1 MAVALVW
8 IWIFNPRLGI
18 LNYTLKQIGIQGPP
32 WIFSKTWVK
41 PSLILMSMF
50 SVGPNM
56 IILLAGLQ
64 GVPKELYESAEID
77 GAGHWAKFRNVT
89 LPMLSPVLFFVIIIS
104 VVSSFQNFTEIR
116 VMTEGGP
123 GESSNVL
130 IWYLWENAFIFLQ
143 LGVAAGCRLDHVC
156 HSHGIDGHPVPRGA
170 ALGSTTR
177 PNRHDQTPRQKIPSV
192 GSGRS
197 KGGAQSASSLLSP
210 CSCPWA
216 WLLSCLSLLWYRPR
230 LKPLNQVFA
239 FPAAADTRDGAMG
252 EFRRWLVWLRL
263 CQFHHL
269 HLEFSEDHRQQHH
282 RQFGLMHAGCVCL
295 RPLESARQE
304 FLLRH
309 RAGDHALAQ

>member
-1 MAVALVW
+1 MLRRLRKPISPSAKREERIFYLFILPWLIGLVVFSIGPVFGMLGLSFTDWRISLDNLTFVGLDNYAKLFADPIFGISVGNTLYIVVGRVVFGVSFALLLAVLLNQKVAGISFFRAVYYLPTVTAGVAVALVW

-41 PSLILMSMF
+41 PSLILMSLF
-50 SVGPNM
+50 SVGPIM

-77 GAGHWAKFRNVT
+77 GAGQWAKFRNVT

-143 LGVAAGCRLDHVC
+143 LGVAAAVAWIMFVVLMV
-156 HSHGIDGHPVPRGA
+156 
-170 ALGSTTR
+170 LT
-177 PNRHDQTPRQKIPSV
+177 
-192 GSGRS
+192 
-197 KGGAQSASSLLSP
+197 GAQF
-210 CSCPWA
+210 W
-216 WLLSCLSLLWYRPR
+216 
-230 LKPLNQVFA
+230 V
-239 FPAAADTRDGAMG
+239 G
-252 EFRRWLVWLRL
+252 RRWVYY
-263 CQFHHL
+263 
-269 HLEFSEDHRQQHH
+269 E
-282 RQFGLMHAGCVCL
+282 AGN
-295 RPLESARQE
+295 
-304 FLLRH
+304 
-309 RAGDHALAQ
+309 